1 MRRHTIAIETS
12 GAALWSRRLA
22 LFALVLAGMA
32 IALARSRALDPL
44 GALSVIGVAEGLAL
58 VAFGLAPLAGV
69 AIWRLGHRGAGAA
82 FLGFVV
88 SAAVLAPLVYSAALA
103 IALPAVNDLST
114 DLDNPPSFVSSS
126 KAFAARGGPV
136 PGAMTP
142 AAIAAEKAFYPNIKP
157 LAVKSDPGAAFA
169 AALQAVKDLGWRVAD
184 ALPPGDRGGGQA
196 EIDALDSSPILRF
209 QDEIAIRL
217 RPDSGSTVVDLR
229 SVSGMGRHDFGAN
242 AKRIAAFAAALKEA
256 APER

>member
-1 MRRHTIAIETS
+1 MRRHAIDIETS
-12 GAALWSRRLA
+12 RAAIWSRRLA
-22 LFALVLAGMA
+22 LFALVLAGLA
-32 IALARSRALDPL
+32 VALARSRALDPL

-58 VAFGLAPLAGV
+58 VAFGLAPVAGI
-69 AIWRLGHRGAGAA
+69 AIWRQGLRGAGAA

-88 SAAVLAPLVYSAALA
+88 STAVLAPLAYSAALA
-103 IALPAVNDLST
+103 VALPAVNDLST
-114 DLDNPPSFVSSS
+114 DLDNPPAFLSSS
-126 KAFAARGGPV
+126 KAFAARGGPG
-136 PGAMTP
+136 PQAMTS
-142 AAIAAEKAFYPNIKP
+142 AAIAAQKAFYPHLKP
-157 LAVKSDPGAAFA
+157 LSVKSDSGAAFT

-217 RPDSGSTVVDLR
+217 RPDNGSTLVDLR

-242 AKRIAAFAAALKEA
+242 AKRIADFAAAMKES
-256 APER
+256 AP